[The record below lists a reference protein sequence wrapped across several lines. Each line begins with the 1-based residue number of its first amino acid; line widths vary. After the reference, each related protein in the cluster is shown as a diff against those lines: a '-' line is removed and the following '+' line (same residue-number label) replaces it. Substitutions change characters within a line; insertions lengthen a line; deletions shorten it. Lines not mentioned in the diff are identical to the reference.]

1 MSTATMTIHDSS
13 ASGPIILMPSGG
25 VSDAR
30 LAGVRA
36 ARVLQAEAGDDGDVE
51 AVPSVLVELL
61 VLVRERAARGGS

>member
-1 MSTATMTIHDSS
+1 
-13 ASGPIILMPSGG
+13 MPSGG